1 MARVPVESTISED
14 ATRLARLES
23 DLKAVV
29 FGQDRAV
36 ETVARAVKRA
46 RAGLGG
52 NQKPT
57 GSFLFAGPTGVGKT
71 ELAKQ
76 LAATLGVPF
85 LRFDMSEYM
94 EKHSVSRLIGA
105 PPGYVGY
112 DQGGQLIEQIR
123 KHPYAVLLL
132 DEIEKA
138 HQDVFDVLL
147 QVMDHATLTDNQGRQ
162 ADFRHVTLI
171 MTSNAGAREM
181 TARAIGFT
189 LAKRGDGNQ
198 EIEKIFSP
206 EFRNRLDEIVRFDPL
221 PPEVMERVVEKFV
234 KELEVQLKERK
245 IAVELTPAA
254 RKRLAEKGYDPDFG
268 ARPLGRLIQ
277 KELKDPLTDE
287 VLFGRLKSGGRVEV
301 DVDEAGAFRFRYPD

>member
-1 MARVPVESTISED
+1 
-14 ATRLARLES
+14 
-23 DLKAVV
+23 
-29 FGQDRAV
+29 
-36 ETVARAVKRA
+36 
-46 RAGLGG
+46 
-52 NQKPT
+52 
-57 GSFLFAGPTGVGKT
+57 
-71 ELAKQ
+71 
-76 LAATLGVPF
+76 
-85 LRFDMSEYM
+85 M

-189 LAKRGDGNQ
+189 QARRGDGNQ
-198 EIEKIFSP
+198 EIEKLFSP
-206 EFRNRLDEIVRFDPL
+206 EFRNRLDEIVRFDAL

-234 KELEVQLKERK
+234 RELEVQLKERK
-245 IAVELTPAA
+245 ISVALTPAA

-287 VLFGRLKSGGRVEV
+287 VLFGRLKNGGRVEV
-301 DVDEAGAFRFRYPD
+301 DVDEAGAFRFLLPRLRCTCAVGNATRPGFAPAC